1 MCGTTAKRS
10 MGSPTHLEDRMNPQL
25 SYLIAKERQ
34 IEMTARAAR
43 PRALHA
49 APVLRRESRCRRFKA
64 RVGTAPARA
73 KGAARE
79 CST

>member
-1 MCGTTAKRS
+1 
-10 MGSPTHLEDRMNPQL
+10 MGSPTQLEDRMNPQL

-43 PRALHA
+43 PGALHA
-49 APVLRRESRCRRFKA
+49 APVPRRGSRRLWFKA
-64 RVGTAPARA
+64 RVGTPPARA
-73 KGAARE
+73 QGAARE